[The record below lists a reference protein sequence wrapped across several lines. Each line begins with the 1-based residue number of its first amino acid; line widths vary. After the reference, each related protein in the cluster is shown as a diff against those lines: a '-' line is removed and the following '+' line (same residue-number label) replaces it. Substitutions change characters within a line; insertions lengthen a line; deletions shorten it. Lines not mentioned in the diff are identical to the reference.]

1 MPLLLFQLATW
12 ISSSFKT
19 PSGSSVMY
27 LTMAFGILMVNW
39 WGPRVAL
46 MLAVSTW
53 LNMLQFNMAFTAWN
67 LFTSLRGP
75 ISLAISWGVF
85 RWLLR
90 GDTRLPSINQLIAFV
105 AFGIFLPLTFNA
117 SFKFVQ
123 VIDDPQRWII
133 FLSFWLPDVL
143 TNLAFTVPVMILV
156 SPWLLE
162 RDWVLKPPARELT
175 PIPAYPGRWYE
186 LVLLCAISLVLH
198 VFLSFER
205 FWFLFGVFSIYASIR
220 FGLRIVSFF
229 NFYIFAISYILPVFL
244 KEQEPYQ
251 MAKFYDIHLGMCLLF
266 IFSLVTARI
275 MKDVRAAREQ
285 LARQN
290 HQLEEAIQNLQQT
303 NTELDRFVYSVSH
316 DLSAPLKSVKG
327 LVHLSKMEG
336 DPSALPLYL
345 EKIDVSVNKLEEF
358 IREVLDYARSKR
370 KDVVTEQVSLSQLT
384 HEILDHIKYLDN
396 FKSIE
401 ITTRWEVETVVTDRT
416 RLKIILN
423 NLIANAVK
431 YHPVREREKPVIQI
445 SSRQTAEGLC
455 IEVADNGAGIAPEIR
470 DRIFDMFFRG
480 AADVSGSGLGLY
492 IAREA
497 ADKIRAKITVAS
509 HVGEGSTFSIHV
521 SSLRA

>member
-1 MPLLLFQLATW
+1 MPLLLFQLATLV
-12 ISSSFKT
+12 SSSFKT
-19 PSGSSVMY
+19 PSGSSVVY
-27 LTMAFGILMVNW
+27 LTMAFGILMINW

-46 MLAVSTW
+46 ALAVSTW
-53 LNMLQFNMAFTAWN
+53 LNMVQYNIAFTGWN

-75 ISLAISWGVF
+75 ISLLISWAVF

-143 TNLAFTVPVMILV
+143 TNLAFTLPILIV
-156 SPWLLE
+156 ATPALLE
-162 RDWVLKPPARELT
+162 RNWVLDPPLREKVS
-175 PIPAYPGRWYE
+175 IPAYPGRWYE
-186 LVLLCAISLVLH
+186 LVLLCAVSLVLH
-198 VFLSFER
+198 LFLSFER

-220 FGLRIVSFF
+220 FGLRIVGFF

-244 KEQEPYQ
+244 KEVEPYQ

-285 LARQN
+285 LAHQN
-290 HQLEEAIQNLQQT
+290 QRLEEAIQSLQQT

-327 LVHLSKMEG
+327 LVQLSKMEPE
-336 DPSALPLYL
+336 PSALPLYL
-345 EKIDVSVNKLEEF
+345 DKIDTSVNKLEEF

-370 KDVVTEQVSLSQLT
+370 KEVIVEPVSLSRLT
-384 HEILDHIKYLDN
+384 HEILDHIKYLEN

-401 ITTRWEVETVVTDRT
+401 IQTQWEVDEVVTDRT

-431 YHPVREREKPVIQI
+431 YHPVRDRARPLIQI
-445 SSRQTAEGLC
+445 SSRQRDGRVS
-455 IEVADNGAGIAPEIR
+455 IEVADNGTGISP
-470 DRIFDMFFRG
+470 DMQGKIFDMFFRG
-480 AADVSGSGLGLY
+480 TSDGSGSGLGLY

-497 ADKIRAKITVAS
+497 ADKIRAKISVQS
-509 HVGEGSTFSIHV
+509 KEGEGSIFSVVIQAV
-521 SSLRA
+521 